1 MIRIDVGTDNPSVG
15 FPLPVVSH
23 NTGLS
28 FWTQWAVSPHSK
40 IRPNTAYFWWCACI
54 VLHYFW
60 FWFSSTIFT
69 SRRWR
74 FLLNWSSNPSVTFL
88 VILASIMHSVLKCFK
103 NYFLHVS
110 WNDRKQIML
119 TLILLTWSIWWPPNN
134 VSKWQM
140 GFNSAFKRL
149 IRRTFLSL
157 PARCQF
163 STVFCLGLRK
173 NQTVF
178 SDTACTSVG

>member
-1 MIRIDVGTDNPSVG
+1 MIRIDVWTENPSVG

-28 FWTQWAVSPHSK
+28 FRTQWAVSARSK
-40 IRPNTAYFWWCACI
+40 IRPNTAYFWWFACI
-54 VLHYFW
+54 IVHYFW

-69 SRRWR
+69 LRRWR

-88 VILASIMHSVLKCFK
+88 VIIASIILSVLKCFK
-103 NYFLHVS
+103 NYFVHVS
-110 WNDRKQIML
+110 WNDHTQSL
-119 TLILLTWSIWWPPNN
+119 LIS
-134 VSKWQM
+134 
-140 GFNSAFKRL
+140 
-149 IRRTFLSL
+149 RTFLSL

-163 STVFCLGLRK
+163 STVFCVGLRK

-178 SDTACTSVG
+178 SDTACISVG